1 MSAIDTQN
9 AKQIRDPMDVLI
21 TLDLADDTVTC
32 TFSDYGSAK
41 VGDGKLNVPNWPMRK
56 LADLQGEGFPLN
68 GEHVLYDPSTTP
80 SQANGKLGVRSNV
93 GQSVSVT
100 VTGNKVMASLTLF
113 ATGAESVT
121 FNGTTTPYT
130 GSSIVIPVGATSITL
145 TFNPAN
151 DTERI
156 VISDIQ
162 PGTLFR
168 ITNENLIKATV
179 SLRSDLSIIDPTLP
193 ESEINIE
200 VYQDTDI
207 SEAVANIPEDTPIT
221 YRAGY
226 PGDMSPER
234 KFYVTGQVTWADNVL
249 TIQGVDAVHFL
260 DTPQEMLGFEGW
272 GYLTDSNTTLSD
284 LYYAVDSAL
293 KNSGIS
299 AYSRN
304 YVSFYRGENDE
315 ITRARSISA
324 AGRTFRDF
332 IAQLMQL
339 IHIDNIPEAYFSS
352 TMKGSYWLTYVDAG
366 RPTLTGTVK
375 PGPKWTI
382 DEGDCG
388 NINKAVNPTVST
400 IVVNNVDTAA
410 GGVIGEHSAALESHL
425 EVGTIEWL
433 KGQGAFVKLDEGAY
447 RIAYGLGRD
456 DGVTPVFES
465 EYVLPILPANSRGS
479 VEEIAPNLGSG
490 YGLLFTNETQQKFYE
505 TRNATIYTQVVPWS
519 CYYGNNMEYRWRSQ
533 ASAWAGL
540 VAQGIIAPD
549 AETFQLKVFGN
560 RAILSENQTVYKS
573 GKTGITAEIQTG
585 WIGRIA
591 FCTSSW
597 TPAVENAL
605 PDYGYRSLFDKSP
618 VTASFTWKGDPRIQP
633 RDVFTWHRLDGTD
646 EEWTFENITLTHEGG
661 GTLAEITARKGIV

>member
-41 VGDGKLNVPNWPMRK
+41 VGDGRLNVPNWPMRK

-80 SQANGKLGVRSNV
+80 SARNGKLGVRSNV

-151 DTERI
+151 ETERI
-156 VISDIQ
+156 VISEIQ

-207 SEAVANIPEDTPIT
+207 SEAVATIPEDTPIT

-260 DTPQEMLGFEGW
+260 DFTIRTPMYCYTVGTFYNFLANIIDDYVNLVSRERGTDITGGSSASIIRGGFSIRELAAFANNMLHQNHAGG
-272 GYLTDSNTTLSD
+272 
-284 LYYAVDSAL
+284 AL
-293 KNSGIS
+293 W
-299 AYSRN
+299 
-304 YVSFYRGENDE
+304 
-315 ITRARSISA
+315 IT
-324 AGRTFRDF
+324 F
-332 IAQLMQL
+332 
-339 IHIDNIPEAYFSS
+339 
-352 TMKGSYWLTYVDAG
+352 VDAG
-366 RPTLTGTVK
+366 RPSVRSRKLATQWNVDESDCGELKKHVDRKLTGIKQECYTVK
-375 PGPKWTI
+375 EASKQ
-382 DEGDCG
+382 
-388 NINKAVNPTVST
+388 
-400 IVVNNVDTAA
+400 
-410 GGVIGEHSAALESHL
+410 
-425 EVGTIEWL
+425 VGTASWY
-433 KGQGAFVKLDEGAY
+433 KGEGAFLSFD
-447 RIAYGLGRD
+447 D
-456 DGVTPVFES
+456 DGFGRNMFVGIYAGPGGGEDIRRKMLDTFGGYSSVDDTIPLLPMSDDGDSWGFMPYKTNAQRMTTSGMLSEDGAGFEANTYVTV
-465 EYVLPILPANSRGS
+465 I
-479 VEEIAPNLGSG
+479 
-490 YGLLFTNETQQKFYE
+490 
-505 TRNATIYTQVVPWS
+505 PWS
-519 CYYGNNMEYRWRSQ
+519 CKYKPDGYWDNFTPSLTSQ
-533 ASAWAGL
+533 NSAWNSLVRAGMIDRDAGSVDL
-540 VAQGIIAPD
+540 QIVGQGYDVTPYSAVTGELAATIEL
-549 AETFQLKVFGN
+549 AETLWYG
-560 RAILSENQTVYKS
+560 RAVAIFKDAPGSTV
-573 GKTGITAEIQTG
+573 EIFPRG
-585 WIGRIA
+585 A
-591 FCTSSW
+591 H
-597 TPAVENAL
+597 EAL
-605 PDYGYRSLFDKSP
+605 ISRSP
-618 VTASFTWKGDPRIQP
+618 ETASFTWKGDPRIQP

-661 GTLAEITARKGIV
+661 GTMAEVTARKGIV